1 MKRILTS
8 YFILISIFA
17 FSQSLTTINKVS
29 KNQEKKTISSNRE
42 VINKTKLI
50 DTTTLNFENKEIT
63 IPSNRQ
69 NTTKIVIVKEKEK
82 TDWLKYSLPVFTLL
96 LGVWIKEILEKHS
109 NKTKI
114 KKSGERWIA
123 ELRSLKEPLEQQI
136 KSLQKFQTE
145 NDTNEFEIPNLG
157 LYSSVSGDIF
167 KSLDKSELIKFIEQN
182 NKDLDFKKI
191 VKISNR
197 TNGYISILE
206 HLYKTVNEKFDSYL
220 LGISKHTNEFTKN
233 MQAFNIAFGDYG
245 VHLEQEIGGEP
256 INDPRYKPLSDL
268 YTKHII
274 PHLADGNF
282 NPYILD
288 EQFFLPAINILSNFR
303 LEPQTKPLANV
314 ISACLSS
321 IKGLKMEKHYITE
334 NIKVLIRLY
343 KEQLIELDEITS
355 QFEKH

>member
-17 FSQSLTTINKVS
+17 FSQSLTTINKAS

-96 LGVWIKEILEKHS
+96 LGIWIKEILEKHS

-182 NKDLDFKKI
+182 NKDLDFKKHS
-191 VKISNR
+191 ISE
-197 TNGYISILE
+197 S
-206 HLYKTVNEKFDSYL
+206 
-220 LGISKHTNEFTKN
+220 GIERYQDAK
-233 MQAFNIAFGDYG
+233 QAKETFENNYG
-245 VHLEQEIGGEP
+245 VSVIFGNCFYSNGKDTYEVAV
-256 INDPRYKPLSDL
+256 L
-268 YTKHII
+268 Y
-274 PHLADGNF
+274 DGNITY
-282 NPYILD
+282 NTEITDDVLGY
-288 EQFFLPAINILSNFR
+288 LS
-303 LEPQTKPLANV
+303 EEEV
-314 ISACLSS
+314 SEI
-321 IKGLKMEKHYITE
+321 M
-334 NIKVLIRLY
+334 IKVQSL
-343 KEQLIELDEITS
+343 
-355 QFEKH
+355 